1 MVFGC
6 PGLDERFRPK
16 MGQRAPP
23 NLRKTSTSIHC
34 PPSGAINSA
43 LASFPMGIVNKV
55 ELARDPNTSPEI
67 LSMLITDEDEEVRL
81 LVSLNESTP
90 EAALYPQVDFDEVR
104 SMVNELRL
112 WYQAVGGID
121 EIDEEESIKYSPL
134 QVWSEIHNDDDVIR
148 TSGLSRAAHC
158 FFVSHNSP
166 KGERWDL
173 DPVTV
178 AIVLDCDIHDPTHW
192 DEYTFEGYPRCCGGC
207 GRIIIDLDELLEED
221 SDESIINSIEWLS
234 LS

>member
-1 MVFGC
+1 VVS
-6 PGLDERFRPK
+6 K
-16 MGQRAPP
+16 M
-23 NLRKTSTSIHC
+23 
-34 PPSGAINSA
+34 
-43 LASFPMGIVNKV
+43 

>member
-1 MVFGC
+1 VVS
-6 PGLDERFRPK
+6 K
-16 MGQRAPP
+16 
-23 NLRKTSTSIHC
+23 I
-34 PPSGAINSA
+34 
-43 LASFPMGIVNKV
+43 

-104 SMVNELRL
+104 SQVNELRL

-121 EIDEEESIKYSPL
+121 EIDEEELENYSL
-134 QVWSEIHNDDDVIR
+134 TQVWTEVNTGDYVYLI
-148 TSGLSRAAHC
+148 SGLSGDANR

-173 DPVTV
+173 DSVTT
-178 AIVLDCDIHDPTHW
+178 AMYLDCAIHDRTYR
-192 DEYTFEGYPRCCGGC
+192 DEDTLEGDPRCCGGC
-207 GRIIIDLDELLEED
+207 GSIFIDLDRLLKED
-221 SDESIINSIEWLS
+221 SDESIINSIEWAS
-234 LS
+234 GY